1 MNVQLTNAIKAGTK
15 HFPSFLML
23 IILMSTG
30 TAMAYAESDNG
41 NPGSINYSLNT
52 LGTFCGVQMQDSV
65 VGYTKS
71 NTNNQIFYLL
81 TVKNTGSAR
90 DSFNFSYTSRST
102 PLNTFIE
109 TVNGT
114 IITKTPGIEPGA
126 SYQFIIRFVVPN
138 GSPAETTNYTN
149 LVASSSICGTTTTDT
164 THLLTNL
171 YSGKVSTGDSCDVQ
185 INKTSDKG
193 TVTAGNTITYTISI
207 INNLPGV
214 ANDVF
219 VNDTLA
225 SSLVYQSSVVTVA
238 PSNFNY
244 SLIYN
249 SASRVVQ
256 FRALTALGQS
266 QPVTFTIKVKAVCT
280 AVPSVTNKVVVSSS
294 TYDNKFSNDTSSVA
308 TNVTTSYTSPTAVPV
323 TSCYNS
329 SATLTAS
336 GAASGLG
343 YKWYTSSSGGI
354 SLSTGSTYTTPVLN
368 SSTSYYVSYYN
379 LDTTVCEG
387 PRTAVAVT
395 VKSAPVVTTVSGTT
409 VCPNDAVT
417 FTESASGTSLTYQWQ
432 VSTNGGSSWTSLT
445 NTAPYSAVA
454 SSTLGISSVSYLM
467 NGYQYRC
474 NVASG
479 GCMNTISSSAAT
491 LTVRKPYTWLGV
503 NTDWDDAQN
512 WCSGVPDSSSDVT
525 IPSGLTYYPV
535 INGTASTHDIYT
547 GSGTTV
553 TLDAGTIR
561 IFETITNNGVFD
573 ARTGTVNMK
582 GSSAQTL
589 AGSMFTNKTIKNLVI
604 SNTSGS
610 GLSVSSAPNDTL
622 LITGALT
629 FDNSASKLN
638 TGDNITIVSNALGT
652 ARVGTIGPGNTITG
666 KVTVE
671 CYINTGT
678 APGQH
683 GKAWQFLSVPT
694 SGQTVKESWME
705 NGSTPG
711 NYGTM
716 ISSPSGTDSG
726 FDMYSVAPSIK
737 YFSDVTGNW
746 KAVGNTNNLISNS
759 QGYMLFVRGDRS
771 VTSITAPPNTTVLRT
786 KGTLFV
792 GDQPVITVKANS
804 FQSVGNPYA
813 SPIDFSL
820 IIKDANVDDAFYI
833 YDPYLYGTYGVGGYQ
848 TLSSVNNW
856 KPVPGGTSSYPT
868 TVLSSIIQPGQAFF
882 VHSSA
887 ATDGSLSLTEACKS
901 TASRPGHSSRIAAK
915 TGEGQKQFL
924 RASLITNTGLM
935 ADGNVVA
942 FDKRYRDH
950 IDGNDALKIANS
962 GENFAVKREGKLLA
976 IEAQSPLSA
985 EDTIYYNISNLN
997 RTTYQLSFAPENMKA
1012 TGLQAF
1018 LLDKF
1023 LGTETPVSLTDSTS
1037 INITVSTNSASA
1049 APDRFK
1055 IVFRQMSALP
1065 VTITSITATAKNP
1078 DNIIQWGVAN
1088 ESGIKEY
1095 EIEKST
1101 DGNQFNQIQV
1111 VKAVNSVKGKYEV
1124 TDNNVNSGPNYYRIK
1139 ILSVDGNGTY
1149 TQVVKVINGKQQG
1162 TISIYP
1168 NPINDDVIHLQLN
1181 NQPPGIYKI
1190 KLYNAAGQLLISKNI
1205 SYAGGSSAENI
1216 KCDNFPKGIYQLQ
1229 INKPDGN
1236 KHVAKLFIN

>member
-1 MNVQLTNAIKAGTK
+1 MNVQLTNAIKTGTK

-23 IILMSTG
+23 IILIGTRTG
-30 TAMAYAESDNG
+30 MAYAGSDNG
-41 NPGSINYSLNT
+41 NPGTINYSLKNLNT
-52 LGTFCGVQMQDSV
+52 SCGVEMQDSV

-90 DSFNFSYTSRST
+90 DSFNFTYTSRST

-109 TVNGT
+109 TINGT
-114 IITKTPGIEPGA
+114 TITKTPGIEPGA
-126 SYQFIIRFVVPN
+126 SYQFIIRFVVPK

-149 LVASSSICGTTTTDT
+149 LVGSSSICGTTITDT

-193 TVTAGNTITYTISI
+193 TVTAGNTITYTVSI
-207 INNLPGV
+207 INNLPGI

-225 SSLVYQSSVVTVA
+225 SSLVYQSSGVTVV
-238 PSNFNY
+238 PSNFSY
-244 SLIYN
+244 SLTYDA
-249 SASRVVQ
+249 ASHAVQ

-266 QPVTFTIKVKAVCT
+266 QPITFTITVKAVCT

-294 TYDNKFSNDTSSVA
+294 TYDNKVSNDTSSV
-308 TNVTTSYTSPTAVPV
+308 TTSVTTSYTSPTAVPV

-336 GAASGLG
+336 GAASGIG
-343 YKWYTSSSGGI
+343 YRWYTSSSGGI
-354 SLSTGSTYTTPVLN
+354 SMNTGSTYTTPVLN

-379 LDTTVCEG
+379 VDTAVCEG

-395 VKSAPVVTTVSGTT
+395 VKSAPVVTTPSGTT

-417 FTESASGTSLTYQWQ
+417 FTESASGISLTYQWQ

-445 NTAPYSAVA
+445 NTAPYSGVT
-454 SSTLGISSVSYLM
+454 SSTLGISSVTYLM

-479 GCMNTISSSAAT
+479 GCTNTISSSAAT
-491 LTVRKPYTWLGV
+491 LTVRKSYTWLGV
-503 NTDWDDAQN
+503 NTDWNDLQN

-535 INGTASTHDIYT
+535 ITGTASAHDIYT

-553 TLDAGTIR
+553 TLDVGTIK
-561 IFETITNNGVFD
+561 IFGTITNNGFYD

-582 GSSAQTL
+582 GSSAQSI
-589 AGSMFTNKTIKNLVI
+589 AGSMFTNKTIKNLIV
-604 SNTSGS
+604 SNTSAT
-610 GLSVSSAPNDTL
+610 GLSVSSAANDTL
-622 LITGALT
+622 KITAALT
-629 FDNSASKLN
+629 FGDPSAKIN
-638 TGDNITIVSNALGT
+638 TGDNITLVSDTYGT
-652 ARVGTIGPGNTITG
+652 ARVGIVGSGNTITG

-678 APGQH
+678 ATGQH

-705 NGSTPG
+705 NGGTPG

-716 ISSPSGTDSG
+716 ISSPGGTGAG

-746 KAVGNTNNLISNS
+746 KAVANTNDLISNS

-771 VTSITAPPNTTVLRT
+771 VTSTTAPANATVLRT

-792 GDQPVITVKANS
+792 GDQPAITVKANK
-804 FQSVGNPYA
+804 FQSIANSYA

-820 IIKDANVDDAFYI
+820 ITKDANVDDAFYI

-868 TVLSSIIQPGQAFF
+868 TVLSSIIQSGQAFF
-882 VHSSA
+882 VHSFA
-887 ATDGSLSLTEACKS
+887 ATDGLISLTEACKS

-915 TGEGQKQFL
+915 TDEVQKRFL

-942 FDKRYRDH
+942 FDKTYRDN
-950 IDGNDALKIANS
+950 IDGNDAIKIANA

-976 IEAQSPLSA
+976 IEAKSPLSA
-985 EDTIYYNISNLN
+985 DDTIYYNISNLN
-997 RTTYQLSFAPENMKA
+997 RTTYQLSFAPENMDA
-1012 TGLQAF
+1012 TGMEAILI
-1018 LLDKF
+1018 DKF
-1023 LGTETPVSLTDSTS
+1023 LNTETPVSLIDSTS
-1037 INITVSTNSASA
+1037 INVTVTTNSASA
-1049 APDRFK
+1049 ASDRFK
-1055 IVFRQMSALP
+1055 LIFRQMSALP
-1065 VTITSITATAKNP
+1065 ITITSVTAAAKGI
-1078 DNIIQWGVAN
+1078 DNRVQWTVAN

-1095 EIEKST
+1095 EIEKSA

-1111 VKAVNSVKGKYEV
+1111 VKAVNSVKGNYEV
-1124 TDNNVNSGPNYYRIK
+1124 TDKNVNSGTNYYRIK
-1139 ILSVDGNGTY
+1139 IVSVDGKETY
-1149 TQVVKVINGKQQG
+1149 TQVVKVINRKQQG
-1162 TISIYP
+1162 TISVYP
-1168 NPINDDVIHLQLN
+1168 NPINGDVIHLQLN
-1181 NQPPGIYKI
+1181 NQPSGIYKI
-1190 KLYNAAGQLLISKNI
+1190 KLYNSAGQVLISKNI
-1205 SYAGGSSAENI
+1205 SHSEGSSEEDI
-1216 KCDNFPKGIYQLQ
+1216 KCDNLPKGIYQLK
-1229 INKPDGN
+1229 IMKPDGN
-1236 KHVAKLFIN
+1236 EHVEKFVY

>member
-1 MNVQLTNAIKAGTK
+1 MNVQLTNTINAGTK

-65 VGYTKS
+65 IGYTKS

-149 LVASSSICGTTTTDT
+149 LVASSSICGTSTTDT

-479 GCMNTISSSAAT
+479 GCTNTVSSSAAT

-726 FDMYSVAPSIK
+726 FDMYSVAPSMK

-746 KAVGNTNNLISNS
+746 KAVANTNDLISNS
-759 QGYMLFVRGDRS
+759 QGYMVFVRGDRS

-792 GDQPVITVKANS
+792 GNQPAITVKVNS

-820 IIKDANVDDAFYI
+820 ITKDANVDDAFYI

-868 TVLSSIIQPGQAFF
+868 TVLSSIIQSGQAFF

-901 TASRPGHSSRIAAK
+901 TASRPGHSSRLAAK

-950 IDGNDALKIANS
+950 IDGNDALKIVNS

-976 IEAQSPLSA
+976 IEAKSPLSA

-1055 IVFRQMSALP
+1055 VVFRQMSALP
-1065 VTITSITATAKNP
+1065 VIITSITATAKNP

-1088 ESGIKEY
+1088 ESGVKEY
-1095 EIEKST
+1095 EVEKSA
-1101 DGNQFNQIQV
+1101 DGNQFDLIQV
-1111 VKAVNSVKGKYEV
+1111 VKAVNSLKGNYEV
-1124 TDNNVNSGPNYYRIK
+1124 TDKNVNSGTNYYRIK
-1139 ILSVDGNGTY
+1139 IVSVDGKETY
-1149 TQVVKVINGKQQG
+1149 TQIVKAINGKQQG

-1205 SYAGGSSAENI
+1205 SYAGGSSAQNI
-1216 KCDNFPKGIYQLQ
+1216 KCDNLPKGIYQLQ

-1236 KHVAKLFIN
+1236 EHVAKLFIN

>member
-1 MNVQLTNAIKAGTK
+1 MNVQLTNAIKTGTK

-23 IILMSTG
+23 IILIGTG
-30 TAMAYAESDNG
+30 TGMAYAGSDNG
-41 NPGSINYSLNT
+41 NPGTINYSLKALST
-52 LGTFCGVQMQDSV
+52 SCGVEMQDSV

-109 TVNGT
+109 TINGT
-114 IITKTPGIEPGA
+114 TITKTPGIEPGA
-126 SYQFIIRFVVPN
+126 SYQFIIRFVVPK

-193 TVTAGNTITYTISI
+193 TATAGNTITYTVSI

-225 SSLVYQSSVVTVA
+225 SSLVYQSSVVTVL
-238 PSNFNY
+238 PSNFSY
-244 SLIYN
+244 SLTYN

-294 TYDNKFSNDTSSVA
+294 TYDNKFSNDTSSVT

-379 LDTTVCEG
+379 LDTAVCEG

-445 NTAPYSAVA
+445 NTAPYSGAA
-454 SSTLGISSVSYLM
+454 SSTLGISSVTYLM

-479 GCMNTISSSAAT
+479 GCTNTVSSSSAT

-503 NTDWDDAQN
+503 NTNWNDPQN

-535 INGTASTHDIYT
+535 ITGTASAHDIYT

-561 IFETITNNGVFD
+561 IFGAITNNGVLD

-589 AGSMFTNKTIKNLVI
+589 AGSMFTNKTIKNLI
-604 SNTSGS
+604 IGNTSGS
-610 GLSVSSAPNDTL
+610 GLSVASAPNDTL
-622 LITGALT
+622 LITGVLT
-629 FDNSASKLN
+629 FSNSASKLN
-638 TGDNITIVSNALGT
+638 TGDNITLVSNALGT
-652 ARVGTIGPGNTITG
+652 ARVGIIDPGNTITG

-705 NGSTPG
+705 NGSTPE

-716 ISSPSGTDSG
+716 ISSPAGTGAG

-737 YFSDVTGNW
+737 YFDTTTNNW
-746 KAVGNTNNLISNS
+746 KGVSNANDLIANQ
-759 QGYMLFVRGDRS
+759 QGYMVFVRGDRS
-771 VTSITAPPNTTVLRT
+771 VTSTTAPANATVLRT

-792 GDQPVITVKANS
+792 GNQPAITVKANE
-804 FQSVGNPYA
+804 FQSIGNPYA

-820 IIKDANVDDAFYI
+820 ITKDANVDDAFYI

-868 TVLSSIIQPGQAFF
+868 TVLSSIIQSGQAFF

-887 ATDGSLSLTEACKS
+887 ATDGSLSLTEACKT

-915 TGEGQKQFL
+915 TGEGKKQFL

-942 FDKRYRDH
+942 FDKTYRDN
-950 IDGNDALKIANS
+950 IDGNDALKIVNS
-962 GENFAVKREGKLLA
+962 GENFAVKREGKLLV
-976 IEAQSPLSA
+976 IEAKSPLSA
-985 EDTIYYNISNLN
+985 EDTIYYNMSNLN

-1023 LGTETPVSLTDSTS
+1023 TGTETPVSLTDSTS

-1055 IVFRQMSALP
+1055 IVFRQMSPLP
-1065 VTITSITATAKNP
+1065 VTITSVTATAKGI
-1078 DNIIQWGVAN
+1078 DNWVKWAVAS

-1095 EIEKST
+1095 EVEKST
-1101 DGNQFNQIQV
+1101 DGNQFDQMQV
-1111 VKAVNSVKGKYEV
+1111 VKAVNSVNGNYEV
-1124 TDNNVNSGPNYYRIK
+1124 TDNNVNSGTNYYRIK
-1139 ILSVDGNGTY
+1139 IVSVDGKKTY
-1149 TQVVKVINGKQQG
+1149 TKVVKVINGKQQR
-1162 TISIYP
+1162 TISVYP

-1181 NQPPGIYKI
+1181 NQPSGIYKI

-1205 SYAGGSSAENI
+1205 SHAGDSSAENI
-1216 KCDNFPKGIYQLQ
+1216 KCDNLPKGIYQLQ
-1229 INKPDGN
+1229 INKPGGN
-1236 KHVAKLFIN
+1236 EHVANIVIN